1 MSQKSSKYTL
11 SFKEKLFLK
20 FGTLFIALFVKLMC
34 ISYRLVECGNEKE
47 AKEAIDAHN
56 GCIFSLWHQRMFC
69 FFHYL
74 GVQKVIVMISMSK
87 DGELANSVASH
98 LGVGSV
104 RGSRTKGGRSALYVL
119 IKKLK
124 QGKNK
129 AAMLVDGPTGP
140 PREVKMGTVKI
151 ARETGR
157 PIIPVTYGDRNKI
170 VAPSWDRYFI
180 PMPFSKVVILYGDP
194 IFVPKK
200 ASKEACEQI
209 RLDLELKLNEMTDR
223 CDTWWGGEPFGKPG
237 FDLPKV

>member
-11 SFKEKLFLK
+11 NFKEKLFLK

-56 GCIFSLWHQRMFC
+56 GCIFSLLHQRMFY

-98 LGVGSV
+98 FGVESV
-104 RGSRTKGGRSALYVL
+104 RGSRTRGGRSALYML
-119 IKKLK
+119 IKKLQ

-129 AAMLVDGPTGP
+129 AVMLVDGPTGP

-157 PIIPVTYGDRNKI
+157 PIIPVTYGAKNKI
-170 VAPSWDRYFI
+170 VAKSWDRYFI
-180 PMPFSKVVILYGDP
+180 PVPFSKIVVLYGDP
-194 IFVPKK
+194 VFVPKE
-200 ASKEACEQI
+200 ASKEECEQI
-209 RLDLELKLNEMTDR
+209 RLDLELKMNEMTDR